1 MVSKIYS
8 VGLYGLNAYT
18 VEVEA
23 DVTNGLPSF
32 DIVGLPD
39 AAVKESRG
47 RVRSAIKNCG
57 FSFPIS
63 RITVNL
69 APADTKKEGAL
80 YDLPIL
86 AALLKCSG
94 QIKANL
100 DKCAFV
106 GELSLTGKLRS
117 VNGALAMAIHLK
129 QQGFTHFF
137 VPEQNAAECSVV
149 KGIKVIPITDIMQM
163 LNFITGQTQIKQ
175 AEVSDYTF
183 DKEPDYLDF
192 CDVKGQIM
200 AKKGLEI
207 AAAGGHNVL
216 LIGPPG
222 SGKSMLSKR
231 LPSILP
237 EMSFE
242 EKIETTKIYSVAG
255 LMPCNIPLINR
266 RPFRAP
272 HHTISPVG
280 MSGGGTYPKP
290 GEISLAHN
298 GILFLDEFPEFERQT
313 LEILRQPLEDG
324 KVNITRASGS
334 VSYNSNIMLIAAM
347 NPCPCGYYG
356 QKGKTCTCSPTA
368 VTRYLNKVSGPML
381 DRIDLHIEVPAVDY
395 KSLAN
400 TQKSESSESI
410 RKRVNAAREIQTQ
423 RYKGTDISCNARL
436 TPALMNKY
444 CILDDG
450 AKSIIKEAFNNL
462 NLSARAYERILKV
475 SRTIADLSQKEVI
488 EATHILQA
496 VQMRSLENRYWKNK
510 G

>member
-23 DVTNGLPSF
+23 DITNGLPSF

-39 AAVKESRG
+39 ASVKESRG

-57 FSFPIS
+57 FSFPVS
-63 RITVNL
+63 RITINL
-69 APADTKKEGAL
+69 APADTKKEGPV

-86 AALLKCSG
+86 VSLLKCSG
-94 QIKANL
+94 QIKAKL
-100 DKCAFV
+100 DKCAFA
-106 GELSLTGKLRS
+106 GELSLTGELRS
-117 VNGALAMAIHLK
+117 INGALAMAIHAK
-129 QQGFTHFF
+129 EQGFTHFF
-137 VPEQNAAECSVV
+137 VPVANAAECSVV
-149 KGIKVIPITDIMQM
+149 SGIKIIPVKDIMQ
-163 LNFITGQTQIKQ
+163 LLSFITGQVQIKP
-175 AEVSDYTF
+175 AEVSDYEF
-183 DKEPDYLDF
+183 DKEPEYLDF
-192 CDVKGQIM
+192 CDVKGQII

-216 LIGPPG
+216 LVGPPG
-222 SGKSMLSKR
+222 SGKSMLAKR

-237 EMSFE
+237 EMSFD

-255 LMPCNIPLINR
+255 LMPSNIPLINR
-266 RPFRAP
+266 RPFRSP

-334 VSYNSNIMLIAAM
+334 VSYNCNIMFIAAM

-356 QKGKTCTCSPTA
+356 QKGKTCTCSPAA

-381 DRIDLHIEVPAVDY
+381 DRIDLHIDVPSVDY
-395 KSLAN
+395 KSLSN
-400 TQKSESSESI
+400 TKKSESSASI
-410 RKRVNAAREIQTQ
+410 RQRVNAARQIQRE

-444 CILDDG
+444 CVLDSN
-450 AKSIIKEAFNNL
+450 AKEIIKEAFISL
-462 NLSARAYERILKV
+462 DLSARAYERILKV
-475 SRTIADLSQKEVI
+475 SRTIADLAGKEVI
-488 EATHILQA
+488 ESGHVLQA
-496 VQMRSLENRYWKNK
+496 VQLRSLENRYWKNK
-510 G
+510 S

>member
-137 VPEQNAAECSVV
+137 VP
-149 KGIKVIPITDIMQM
+149 
-163 LNFITGQTQIKQ
+163 
-175 AEVSDYTF
+175 
-183 DKEPDYLDF
+183 
-192 CDVKGQIM
+192 
-200 AKKGLEI
+200 
-207 AAAGGHNVL
+207 
-216 LIGPPG
+216 
-222 SGKSMLSKR
+222 
-231 LPSILP
+231 
-237 EMSFE
+237 
-242 EKIETTKIYSVAG
+242 
-255 LMPCNIPLINR
+255 
-266 RPFRAP
+266 
-272 HHTISPVG
+272 
-280 MSGGGTYPKP
+280 
-290 GEISLAHN
+290 
-298 GILFLDEFPEFERQT
+298 DE
-313 LEILRQPLEDG
+313 
-324 KVNITRASGS
+324 
-334 VSYNSNIMLIAAM
+334 
-347 NPCPCGYYG
+347 
-356 QKGKTCTCSPTA
+356 
-368 VTRYLNKVSGPML
+368 
-381 DRIDLHIEVPAVDY
+381 
-395 KSLAN
+395 
-400 TQKSESSESI
+400 
-410 RKRVNAAREIQTQ
+410 
-423 RYKGTDISCNARL
+423 
-436 TPALMNKY
+436 
-444 CILDDG
+444 
-450 AKSIIKEAFNNL
+450 
-462 NLSARAYERILKV
+462 
-475 SRTIADLSQKEVI
+475 
-488 EATHILQA
+488 
-496 VQMRSLENRYWKNK
+496 
-510 G
+510 